1 MNIGELSQQLGIT
14 TVTLRHYEKIGLL
27 KPKRSASGYRQYD
40 QSIID
45 KIRFIENAKYIGFSL
60 AEISELFAIEDK
72 NLPSVEVKKKVWQKL
87 EDVNEKITLL
97 TQLKQHLTK
106 LEQSCDGKAES
117 KDCPILKDLYQNQ
130 KNGKKLQGATRC
142 KKEQNNHE

>member
-1 MNIGELSQQLGIT
+1 MNIGEISQQLGIT

-72 NLPSVEVKKKVWQKL
+72 NLSSAEVKHRVRQKL
-87 EDVNEKITLL
+87 QDVNEKIALL

-106 LEQSCDGKAES
+106 LEKSCDGKAES

-130 KNGKKLQGATRC
+130 KKWEKAAGNNKK
-142 KKEQNNHE
+142 

>member
-27 KPKRSASGYRQYD
+27 KPKRSVSGYRQYD

-45 KIRFIENAKYIGFSL
+45 KICFIENAKYIGFSL
-60 AEISELFAIEDK
+60 SEISELFAIEDK
-72 NLPSVEVKKKVWQKL
+72 NLSSAEIKQRVWQKL
-87 EDVNEKITLL
+87 EDVNEKIALL

-106 LEQSCDGKAES
+106 LEQSCDGKADS
-117 KDCPILKDLYQNQ
+117 KNCPILKDLYQNT
-130 KNGKKLQGATRC
+130 KNTKIMKKNS
-142 KKEQNNHE
+142 KEQVDNE